1 MTTQIIPSI
10 TQSYTYSI
18 TSGKSNIP
26 DNIDNSQNNLYDTAP
41 LTMETNINTYK
52 PHVINSDVE
61 SFKNYK
67 EGFNETIEQID
78 KKVSEEKHLANRLH
92 ILLYVWFIIGLFI
105 LVVFILCI
113 ISDNGWNPLATYSLI
128 AIVLFSF
135 YYIFKNISKK

>member
-1 MTTQIIPSI
+1 MVEASQSSI
-10 TQSYTYSI
+10 TQSNTDSI

-26 DNIDNSQNNLYDTAP
+26 DNIDNSQNNLYETAP
-41 LTMETNINTYK
+41 LTMETNITYK

-67 EGFNETIEQID
+67 EGFNDTIEEID

-92 ILLYVWFIIGLFI
+92 ILLYVWFIIGLFV

-113 ISDNGWNPLATYSLI
+113 ISDNGWNPLATYLLI

-135 YYIFKNISKK
+135 YYIFKNISKN